1 MIFQRALRRELNS
14 TAGAVLTTLLTIVI
28 TLMVIKILGQAASGR
43 VATQDVIELVGFEAI
58 KLLPVILI
66 VTGFVSSLLVVT
78 RSYQD
83 SEMVVWFASG
93 VSLLQW
99 LKPVLS
105 FAAPLIAMVAALS
118 FVVAPWAQRESIEF
132 RERFQKREDVSRVTP
147 GKFQESASSNRVFFV
162 EAMSGDAT
170 RVRNVFVNSVN
181 PEGRTTV
188 VVAKEGLVELKPNGD
203 KFLVM
208 EKGRRYDG
216 IPNRLDFEMMEFE
229 RYSVLVSRQSMEAG
243 TGRSASALRTSELLA
258 DPTQRNLSE
267 LLWRISLPLMALFL
281 VVLAVPLA
289 FANPRGGR
297 SANLIIALL
306 LVVAYNNMTAV
317 FESLVA
323 QGRLSFWVGL
333 WPIHLLALL
342 TAVFLFL
349 WRLKVNSPYHPAVLL
364 ASLRTT
370 RAARRKAGKA

>member
-1 MIFQRALRRELNS
+1 
-14 TAGAVLTTLLTIVI
+14 
-28 TLMVIKILGQAASGR
+28 
-43 VATQDVIELVGFEAI
+43 
-58 KLLPVILI
+58 
-66 VTGFVSSLLVVT
+66 
-78 RSYQD
+78 
-83 SEMVVWFASG
+83 
-93 VSLLQW
+93 
-99 LKPVLS
+99 
-105 FAAPLIAMVAALS
+105 
-118 FVVAPWAQRESIEF
+118 
-132 RERFQKREDVSRVTP
+132 
-147 GKFQESASSNRVFFV
+147 
-162 EAMSGDAT
+162 
-170 RVRNVFVNSVN
+170 
-181 PEGRTTV
+181 
-188 VVAKEGLVELKPNGD
+188 VVAKEGTVELKPNGD

-243 TGRSASALRTSELLA
+243 TGRSASASPTSELLA

-267 LLWRISLPLMALFL
+267 LLWRISLPLMAFFL